1 MRLRHRNRLAGAVLA
16 VLLAASPAAGEPPAV
31 LALDVSARPVAG
43 APVKVPALFATFGDT
58 ITALVFSIDID
69 AGRLLFDPTD
79 SDGDGVPDA
88 VELPEGR
95 PSIVYITYDPD
106 DQDGEID
113 VMLLNLSGAPLP
125 EGVLLEFTFETVHGS
140 RLGRWLR
147 YSEDP
152 RPSFGNAQGQNVGG
166 IAIYLDRELFADG
179 FESGDTSAWTRI
191 STPP

>member
-1 MRLRHRNRLAGAVLA
+1 MTQRHRIQLAGALIA

-43 APVKVPALFATFGDT
+43 TPVKVPALFATFEST
-58 ITALVFSIDID
+58 VTALVFSIDLD
-69 AGRLLFDPTD
+69 ASRLLFDPTD

-95 PSIVYITYDPD
+95 PSITFITYDPED
-106 DQDGEID
+106 DDGEID
-113 VMLLNLSGAPLP
+113 IMLANLSGAPLP
-125 EGVLLEFTFETVHGS
+125 EGVILEFTFEAVHGG
-140 RLGRWLR
+140 RLSRWLR

-152 RPSFGNAQGQNVGG
+152 SPSFGNAQGQNVGG

-179 FESGDTSAWTRI
+179 FESGDTSAWTRLV
-191 STPP
+191 TPP